1 MTRSSS
7 KSLPP
12 LGPVAAAH
20 ASTSSDASLEYSSG
34 EGTRRSCVTNNCI
47 RTTVSLFVFAAYI
60 AWTWPWYLEHG
71 ADDIGLGRVG
81 HDPLDSDLTAEGVI
95 RAPPLGV
102 PESLQTKWA
111 QYSPWHPL
119 QDYAAPPAGC
129 EINQVSCSIMSKL
142 RRRWWKAWRSCAH
155 NAMLRVRI
163 VVMRHEAEER
173 LRVV

>member
-12 LGPVAAAH
+12 LPVAAAH

-71 ADDIGLGRVG
+71 ADDIGLGRAG
-81 HDPLDSDLTAEGVI
+81 HDPLDSDLTVEGVI

-129 EINQVSCSIMSKL
+129 EITQVSCSILSNFG
-142 RRRWWKAWRSCAH
+142 RRWWKAWRSCAH
-155 NAMLRVRI
+155 NALLHVRI
-163 VVMRHEAEER
+163 VVVRHEAQETR
-173 LRVV
+173 RGAV